1 MKTIQRAVGLNAAL
15 ILSTMLSPTGA
26 ANPAPKPAT
35 PVVQGTT
42 QLAGGQ
48 GTLGKTVTLGKGR
61 AAINFTLNSAEFT
74 LARVTVGTNVYVPKA
89 DEKLLILRYTL
100 QNPQKESKDVSW
112 NTLKFTAVDAQDTN
126 HEHDNYVGRDG
137 TSEQL
142 DMTLKPA
149 QKINVYAVM
158 AVPAAGPI
166 PKLIVS
172 AGDEFPVQRYDLRG
186 KVKGLAA
193 ALADPKDPS
202 FATAREVQTVANST
216 YAPLGKFDMKLD
228 AAALSP
234 AAINGQTPPS
244 GQRYLVATLGLR
256 NGTAKTAEAAE
267 WTFNTFKFQLRNADG
282 EVQVY
287 DDYLLKVARDE
298 TANGTLKPGEEA
310 RFRVYFLLPDNVAGS
325 TLSVSEGESRTIAFS
340 VSAAR

>member
-1 MKTIQRAVGLNAAL
+1 M
-15 ILSTMLSPTGA
+15 
-26 ANPAPKPAT
+26 T

-42 QLAGGQ
+42 QLAGGV

-61 AAINFTLNSAEFT
+61 SAINFTLNSAEFT

-89 DEKLLILRYTL
+89 GEKLLILRYTL
-100 QNPQKESKDVSW
+100 QNPQKESKDISW
-112 NTLKFTAVDAQDTN
+112 NTLKFTAVDARDIN

-172 AGDEFPVQRYDLRG
+172 AGDDFPVQRYDLRG
-186 KVKGLAA
+186 KAKGLAA
-193 ALADPKDPS
+193 EFADPADPS
-202 FATAREVQTVANST
+202 LTTAREVQTVPPGT
-216 YAPLGKFDMKLD
+216 YAPLGKFDVRLD
-228 AAALSP
+228 SLTLSQAAV
-234 AAINGQTPPS
+234 NGQVPPS
-244 GQRYLVATLGLR
+244 GQRYLIATLSIR
-256 NGTAKTAEAAE
+256 NGTAKTAEAAD
-267 WTFNTFKFQLRNADG
+267 WAFNTFKVQLRDTDG
-282 EVQVY
+282 EVQLY
-287 DDYLLKVARDE
+287 DDYLLKVSRDE

-310 RFRVYFLLPDNVAGS
+310 RFRVYFLLPATVTGTA
-325 TLSVSEGESRTIAFS
+325 LSLSEGESRTVAFD
-340 VSAAR
+340 VKAAR